1 MLISQAG
8 YYKGTVLDGGVGESS
23 GGFPQCNLAL
33 KATEVYDPETDSWLP
48 ANPEADEINY
58 YGTLMQRIDTKQ
70 PASITNCTEGAN
82 AKQVKKIFGWDG
94 ASYAELQTLLLPDT
108 PIQFR
113 VEPNTYNEKTTLQV
127 SWIDEPGASP
137 VRGVRKL
144 DADGVKALQAKYAG
158 VLASTKAPK
167 KAVSAPVKA
176 PVTSDTVVKEVVA
189 ALTPTKPTTAPPK
202 RAGRPAG
209 KPVAPN
215 TNVGKC
221 TADEAWAA
229 VSSLKR
235 DDVTDEVL
243 TTEWTT
249 AIQTVTGDINTAEEK
264 ITPENWFQ
272 IKELVLAKTAKV

>member
-1 MLISQAG
+1 MLINVAG
-8 YYKGTVLDGGVGESS
+8 YYKGTIQDGGVGESS
-23 GGFPQCNLAL
+23 GGFPQLNLAL

-48 ANPEADEINY
+48 ANPEADEIYY
-58 YGTLMQRIDTKQ
+58 YGVLIDSKDHETL
-70 PASITNCTEGAN
+70 N
-82 AKQVKKIFGWDG
+82 AKQVKKITGWDG
-94 ASYAELQTLLLPDT
+94 ASLVELATMALVEM

-167 KAVSAPVKA
+167 KAVSAPAAA
-176 PVTSDTVVKEVVA
+176 PVTAKAPTPVA
-189 ALTPTKPTTAPPK
+189 APAPPK
-202 RAGRPAG
+202 RGRPAG
-209 KPVAPN
+209 KPVIPK

-235 DDVTDEVL
+235 DNVTDEEL
-243 TTEWTT
+243 TTAWTA
-249 AIQTVTGDINTAEEK
+249 AITSVTGDINTVEEK

>member
-1 MLISQAG
+1 MLIQVAG
-8 YYKGTVLDGGVGESS
+8 YYKGTIQDGGVGESS
-23 GGFPQCNLAL
+23 GGFPQLNLAL

-58 YGTLMQRIDTKQ
+58 YGVLIDSKSQETL
-70 PASITNCTEGAN
+70 N
-82 AKQVKKIFGWDG
+82 AKQAKKITGWDG
-94 ASYAELQTLLLPDT
+94 ASLVELNAIVFAGM

-113 VEPNTYNEKTTLQV
+113 VEPNTYKEKTTLQV

-167 KAVSAPVKA
+167 KAVSAPI
-176 PVTSDTVVKEVVA
+176 
-189 ALTPTKPTTAPPK
+189 TAPATAAPAPGFGAVGRLPVDPGTPAAAPATPAK
-202 RAGRPAG
+202 RGRPSG
-209 KPVAPN
+209 KPVPPK
-215 TNVGKC
+215 NVGKC

-243 TTEWTT
+243 QTEWVK
-249 AIQTVTGDINTAEEK
+249 AIEAVTGSINTPEEK
-264 ITPENWFQ
+264 TTPENWFA
-272 IKELVLAKTAKV
+272 IKELVLTKTAKV

>member
-33 KATEVYDPETDSWLP
+33 KAAEVYDPETDSWLP

-58 YGTLMQRIDTKQ
+58 YGVLIDSKDHETL
-70 PASITNCTEGAN
+70 N
-82 AKQVKKIFGWDG
+82 AKQLKKIVGWDG
-94 ASYAELQTLLLPDT
+94 ASLVELANHPFPGT

-167 KAVSAPVKA
+167 KAVSAPAAVAAPAKA
-176 PVTSDTVVKEVVA
+176 PVA
-189 ALTPTKPTTAPPK
+189 APPAPATAPPK
-202 RAGRPAG
+202 RGRPAG
-209 KPVAPN
+209 KPVIPK

-235 DDVTDEVL
+235 DNVTDEAL

>member
-23 GGFPQCNLAL
+23 GGFPQLNLAL
-33 KATEVYDPETDSWLP
+33 KAAEVYDPETDSWLP
-48 ANPEADEINY
+48 ATPEADEINY
-58 YGTLMQRIDTKQ
+58 YGVLIDSKDRETL
-70 PASITNCTEGAN
+70 N
-82 AKQVKKIFGWDG
+82 AKQLKKITGWDG
-94 ASYAELQTLLLPDT
+94 ASLVELAAHPFPGT

-144 DADGVKALQAKYAG
+144 DADGVKALQAKYVG

-167 KAVSAPVKA
+167 KAVSAPVIAAAKA
-176 PVTSDTVVKEVVA
+176 PVAVQAPVA
-189 ALTPTKPTTAPPK
+189 APTTPK
-202 RAGRPAG
+202 RAGRPPG
-209 KPVAPN
+209 KPTAPKP
-215 TNVGKC
+215 VGKC

-235 DDVTDEVL
+235 DDVTDEAL
-243 TTEWTT
+243 ATEWAK
-249 AIQTVTGDINTAEEK
+249 AIETVTGDINTAEEK
-264 ITPENWFQ
+264 ITPENWFA
-272 IKELVLAKTAKV
+272 IKELVLAKTSKV

>member
-8 YYKGTVLDGGVGESS
+8 YYRGTVLDGGVGESS

-58 YGTLMQRIDTKQ
+58 YGNLMQRKDKNL
-70 PASITNCTEGAN
+70 PFGPSNAEEALN

-94 ASYAELQTLLLPDT
+94 ASVIELGTLLVAGT

-127 SWIDEPGASP
+127 SWIDEPGTSP

-144 DADGVKALQAKYAG
+144 DADGIKALQAKYAG

-167 KAVSAPVKA
+167 KAVSAPVQA
-176 PVTSDTVVKEVVA
+176 PVMTPKPA
-189 ALTPTKPTTAPPK
+189 AAPPAPAAAPPK
-202 RAGRPAG
+202 RGRPAG
-209 KPVAPN
+209 KPVIPK

-235 DDVTDEVL
+235 DDVTDEAL
-243 TTEWTT
+243 TTEWTK
-249 AIQTVTGDINTAEEK
+249 AIEAVTGDINTAEEK
-264 ITPENWFQ
+264 ITPENWFA
-272 IKELVLAKTAKV
+272 IKELVLAKTSKV